1 MSSERLAINY
11 PACCASFRQ
20 YVYKLGYVCSRAIN
34 LRAAYTFAGA
44 DGSDHNRNYP
54 RADGGFIID
63 QSIAYG
69 VACGNHNVF
78 RDIS

>member
-1 MSSERLAINY
+1 MSSEWLAINY

>member
-1 MSSERLAINY
+1 MSSEWLAINY

-63 QSIAYG
+63 QSIAHR
-69 VACGNHNVF
+69 VACGIIDVVGA
-78 RDIS
+78 IS